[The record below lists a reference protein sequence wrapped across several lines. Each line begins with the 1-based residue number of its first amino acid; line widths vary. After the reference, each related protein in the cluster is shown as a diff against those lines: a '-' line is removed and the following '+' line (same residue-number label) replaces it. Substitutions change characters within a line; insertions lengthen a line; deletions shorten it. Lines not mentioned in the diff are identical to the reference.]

1 MALGQE
7 DNRLKELAQLF
18 NTETTPVYRID
29 FIVLKHLEIEDK
41 DKEEIWPILEDFG
54 FNEHLIELSPNPE
67 LLVEAPLLNDRV
79 TKKLANLNYQIVL
92 KDNLSL
98 ENENKKVKVD
108 TKLPVRFYE
117 KIILRSPVNEV
128 VKKLK
133 LSRGYRVLFESSWY
147 QPVFSRSYALPV
159 YIEATDNKDKIYGQL
174 NIYKDRYLHSEMT
187 LRFSN
192 LTKKESIQRKVKPK
206 NFNSILEDLTK
217 SEAIPNDDGSYWIDT
232 ILSQIKIRFRGF
244 NEKNINLDK
253 VGFVKE
259 PIADKKIY
267 FEDLYE
273 LKEERKMEEEEF
285 YYVDH
290 PYFGVLIRISLVK

>member
-1 MALGQE
+1 
-7 DNRLKELAQLF
+7 
-18 NTETTPVYRID
+18 
-29 FIVLKHLEIEDK
+29 
-41 DKEEIWPILEDFG
+41 
-54 FNEHLIELSPNPE
+54 
-67 LLVEAPLLNDRV
+67 
-79 TKKLANLNYQIVL
+79 
-92 KDNLSL
+92 
-98 ENENKKVKVD
+98 
-108 TKLPVRFYE
+108 
-117 KIILRSPVNEV
+117 
-128 VKKLK
+128 
-133 LSRGYRVLFESSWY
+133 
-147 QPVFSRSYALPV
+147 
-159 YIEATDNKDKIYGQL
+159 
-174 NIYKDRYLHSEMT
+174 
-187 LRFSN
+187 
-192 LTKKESIQRKVKPK
+192 
-206 NFNSILEDLTK
+206 LEDLTK

>member
-67 LLVEAPLLNDRV
+67 LLVEAPLLNDSV

-117 KIILRSPVNEV
+117 KIILRSPVNKV

-159 YIEATDNKDKIYGQL
+159 YIEAMDNKDKIYGQL

-244 NEKNINLDK
+244 NENNINLDRIK
-253 VGFVKE
+253 LVKE
-259 PIADKKIY
+259 PITDKKIY

>member
-7 DNRLKELAQLF
+7 DNPLKELAQLF
-18 NTETTPVYRID
+18 NSETTPVYRID
-29 FIVLKHLEIEDK
+29 FIVLKHLEIEEK
-41 DKEEIWPILEDFG
+41 DKEEMWPILKNFE
-54 FNEHLIELSPNPE
+54 FNEHLIELSSNPE
-67 LLVEAPLLNDRV
+67 LLVKTPLFNDSV
-79 TKKLANLNYQIVL
+79 TKKMVNLNYQIEI
-92 KDNLSL
+92 KDNLSI
-98 ENENKKVKVD
+98 ENKTKKVKVD

-117 KIILRSPVNEV
+117 KIILRSPVNKV

-147 QPVFSRSYALPV
+147 QPVFSRSYSRPV

-192 LTKKESIQRKVKPK
+192 LTKKESIQRKVEPK

-217 SEAIPNDDGSYWIDT
+217 SETIPNDDGSYWMNT

-244 NEKNINLDK
+244 NEKNINLDRIK
-253 VGFVKE
+253 LVKE
-259 PIADKKIY
+259 PITEKKVY

-290 PYFGVLIRISLVK
+290 PYFGVLVRISLIK